1 MVIAALIEDW
11 PTATVVLALIA
22 TSAKLLTDALG
33 MAKAKTRPK
42 APDDSSS
49 SATHATIKSLERR
62 LTRLEGQFD
71 ALVHKIME
79 MLKDG

>member
-22 TSAKLLTDALG
+22 TSAKLLSDAFGL
-33 MAKAKTRPK
+33 ARAKTRPK
-42 APDDSSS
+42 AADEAG
-49 SATHATIKSLERR
+49 SAAHATIKSLERR